1 MHLIS
6 EKGRTERKI
15 YQKQNFVGIYTKL
28 KL

>member
-6 EKGRTERKI
+6 EEGKTERKI
-15 YQKQNFVGIYTKL
+15 YQKLNFVGIYTKL